1 MQERIARLE
10 AERDQIAR
18 DLAAIGEDS
27 NMVTLNTA
35 VVERFRKDFERLSTI
50 IGDQY
55 EPDLIKAVR
64 AFVDSVTAHAPKGRG
79 SNKARN

>member
-64 AFVDSVTAHAPKGRG
+64 AFVDSVTAHAPKG
-79 SNKARN
+79 KARN